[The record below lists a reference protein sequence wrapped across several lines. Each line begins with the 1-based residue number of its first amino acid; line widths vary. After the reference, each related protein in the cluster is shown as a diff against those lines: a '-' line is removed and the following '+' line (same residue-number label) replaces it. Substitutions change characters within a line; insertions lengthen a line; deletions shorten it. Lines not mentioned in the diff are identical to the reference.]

1 MIRITDIQKGLR
13 HLVGWEQNDVTGGN
27 RIQNSLTESESG
39 LTFNQA
45 HDLLTYDNIKAML
58 PDEGIPEAWD
68 ADTNYKPGMKCQY
81 ENTSFIC
88 IKANTNHHPA
98 PTSTTITM
106 RTSATATGACT
117 TK

>member
-13 HLVGWEQNDVTGGN
+13 HLVGWEQNDITGGG
-27 RIQNSLTESESG
+27 RIQDSLTESESG

-68 ADTNYKPGMKCQY
+68 ADTNYKPGMK
-81 ENTSFIC
+81 
-88 IKANTNHHPA
+88 
-98 PTSTTITM
+98 
-106 RTSATATGACT
+106 
-117 TK
+117 